1 MPILK
6 VIALGYSLLKKEH
19 LYLLKFKCDLQDF
32 VYHLQ
37 NGLGKSQIKIIF
49 TLKPISGCSQWLWLL
64 SMQNGN
70 IPSVAYKWYPPW
82 GEMDSSVPWDR
93 LVIHTTA
100 HTDVKHIML
109 DSKSL
114 STVWVHEYGILE
126 KQKYEDERYRAT
138 CVRGLRWGETFTR
151 KGNEEIW
158 RMTDWPRCGYCGGY
172 MAAWSCHSSQNYV
185 LTSKESCCVSQ
196 ILVKMTWESIA
207 ILIFIF

>member
-109 DSKSL
+109 DSKACPLCEFMNMVSL
-114 STVWVHEYGILE
+114 KSRSMRMKGTEQRVSGDWGGEKLSLE
-126 KQKYEDERYRAT
+126 KE
-138 CVRGLRWGETFTR
+138 TR
-151 KGNEEIW
+151 KFEGWLTGLDVAIVVVIW
-158 RMTDWPRCGYCGGY
+158 LPGLAIALRTTCWRQKSP
-172 MAAWSCHSSQNYV
+172 A
-185 LTSKESCCVSQ
+185 VS
-196 ILVKMTWESIA
+196 VR
-207 ILIFIF
+207 F